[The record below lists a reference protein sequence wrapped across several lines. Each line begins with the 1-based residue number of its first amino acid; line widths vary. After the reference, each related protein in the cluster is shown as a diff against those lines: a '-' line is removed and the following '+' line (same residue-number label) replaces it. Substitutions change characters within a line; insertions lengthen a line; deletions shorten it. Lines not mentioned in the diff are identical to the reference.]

1 MRPICA
7 IAGLALLL
15 STAWA
20 HAGAWHDPGSLYRRE
35 ITIPGEAQ
43 RIQGE
48 ELAHVRF
55 LGNGKQ
61 QPDASDLRV
70 TTANGRPVG
79 FRIIMSGPG
88 DWIDLAFNTVS
99 GERAYLAYFANPK
112 SRPIADEHLAPAG
125 LLLEMKLH
133 RFEGLDSAQQ
143 MEDTWK
149 RLDKTQPI
157 GQRLIGRPFLG
168 INLFAGQQPTIT
180 RLTGRLNIPLD
191 GAYAFAVAAIDRGAL
206 FIDDKPIVFCPH
218 PIGDVRFQQRQDLT
232 KGWHDFTFYHADA
245 GAEYAF
251 SVVWRRPDGGTF
263 AIIPPEA
270 FGTVLEATAGPL
282 EEQDKTV
289 TADLQA
295 LYHGESFFANNYS
308 HRYKFTFASSF
319 KQPERVQCQWDFGDG
334 QHATG
339 QQVEHVFLTAGTYTI
354 SVDAKLGTQT
364 DKQSFRL
371 PVNRDLEHSNQPPT
385 DEWSVHSKIAAG
397 YDVAKLSEECLPW
410 ATILH
415 TRADNTDAAIAAAT
429 VMARLPRHTSPAAAT
444 KALQELEDALIRKK
458 AAGRLTDAF
467 ASVPRDSD
475 LNPWAARERAEILA
489 YGVGDF
495 AQAVKAMESLNSKDD
510 AARRTYGQVLILVG
524 RADEGRKTLEAL
536 PISAAK
542 QKAAAI
548 SGALART
555 TEFYVQEKDPENGEK
570 SWDKWM
576 AAFPAD
582 FLEGNAID
590 MRVKLIAAR
599 QNPAVAAQVA
609 EAFANAMP
617 RSAYSPRLLDTASRL
632 LESSDAA
639 KSKALRQLLKQRYP
653 EDPLSQK

>member
-1 MRPICA
+1 MRPLCA
-7 IAGLALLL
+7 IVGLAILL

-20 HAGAWHDPGSLYRRE
+20 RAGAWHDSGSPYRRE

-48 ELAHVRF
+48 ELGHVRF

-61 QPDASDLRV
+61 QPEASDLRI
-70 TTANGRPVG
+70 TTTNGRPVG
-79 FRIIMSGPG
+79 SRIIMSGPG
-88 DWIDLAFNTVS
+88 DWIDVVFNTVS
-99 GERAYLAYFANPK
+99 GERVYLAYFANP
-112 SRPIADEHLAPAG
+112 RPRPAPDERLARAG
-125 LLLEMKLH
+125 LLMEMKLL

-143 MEDTWK
+143 MADAWK
-149 RLDKTQPI
+149 RLDKTEPV
-157 GQRLIGRPFLG
+157 GRRLIGRPFLG
-168 INLFAGQQPTIT
+168 INFFAGQQQTIT
-180 RLTGRLNIPLD
+180 RLTGRLNAPVD
-191 GAYAFAVAAIDRGAL
+191 GAYVFAVAADDRGAL
-206 FIDDKPIVFCPH
+206 FIDDKPVVFCPH
-218 PIGDVRFQQRQDLT
+218 PIGDVRFKQTQNLT

-251 SVVWRRPDGGTF
+251 SVVWRRPDGGEF

-282 EEQDKTV
+282 EEQNKTV

-295 LYHGESFFANNYS
+295 LYQGESFFANNYS

-334 QHATG
+334 QRATG
-339 QQVEHVFLTAGTYTI
+339 QQVEHVFLTAGTYTV
-354 SVDAKLGTQT
+354 SVIAKLGSQSDT
-364 DKQSFRL
+364 QSFRL

-385 DEWSVHSKIAAG
+385 DEWSVHAKIAAG
-397 YDVAKLSEECLPW
+397 YDIATLSEECLPW
-410 ATILH
+410 ATILQ
-415 TRADNTDAAIAAAT
+415 TRVDNSDAAIAAAT
-429 VMARLPRHTSPAAAT
+429 VMARLSRHANPAAAT

-458 AAGRLTDAF
+458 AAGRLIDAF

-475 LNPWAARERAEILA
+475 LNPWATRERAETLA

-495 AQAVKAMESLNSKDD
+495 AQAVTAMESISSKDE
-510 AARRTYGQVLILVG
+510 ASRRIYGQVLVLAG
-524 RADEGRKTLEAL
+524 RADEGRKILEAL
-536 PISAAK
+536 PIAAAK

-548 SGALART
+548 SGAMART

-582 FLEGNAID
+582 FLEGTAID

-617 RSAYSPRLLDTASRL
+617 QSAYAPRLLDTASHL
-632 LESSDAA
+632 LEPSDAA